1 MHLILNRKVATMK
14 ALNITPPVYLF
25 LSLGIILLLH
35 FLLPGMR
42 VLPFPWNLS
51 GLIPL
56 ALGIVMNLVADRSFK
71 KNKTTVKPLEES
83 TALIRDGVFRISR
96 HPMYLGF
103 VLILLGIAALMGSL
117 TPYLI
122 VFGFAIFMQIVFI
135 KFEEAK
141 LEETFGEAWL
151 GYKKKVRQ
159 WI

>member
-1 MHLILNRKVATMK
+1 MK
-14 ALNITPPVYLF
+14 ALKVTPPVYFF
-25 LSLGIILLLH
+25 LALAIILLLH

-42 VLPFPWNLS
+42 VLFFPWNLS
-51 GLIPL
+51 GVIPL

-71 KNKTTVKPLEES
+71 KDKTTVKPLEES
-83 TALIRDGVFRISR
+83 TALITDGVFRISR

-117 TPYLI
+117 TPYVI
-122 VFGFAIFMQIVFI
+122 VFGFAIFIHIVFV
-135 KFEEAK
+135 KFEEKK